1 MSLLIVEVPLSQQH
15 THKDTIRFI
24 KPRRG
29 SFQKRKKQR
38 KKRLPDCPLVY
49 RMPNF
54 PKSYPKEFLDKSP
67 KSAAICFRIVRVV
80 AVTQDDARV
89 VARKCVFVSEPLM
102 LSISAHQ
109 SDRRPSLSLKLPH
122 HFLTQW
128 LQRAAPL
135 SKSGSLKP
143 TQTWP
148 STLIYFN
155 PALMHK

>member
-1 MSLLIVEVPLSQQH
+1 MNCRNNVPKADFLYQPEPRAAYQWACLLSRCHCLNSTHANTQYASLNHAEVHSKSQK
-15 THKDTIRFI
+15 TNKE
-24 KPRRG
+24 
-29 SFQKRKKQR
+29 
-38 KKRLPDCPLVY
+38 DCPLVY

-80 AVTQDDARV
+80 AVTQDDACV
-89 VARKCVFVSEPLM
+89 VARKCVFVSMPLM

-135 SKSGSLKP
+135 
-143 TQTWP
+143 
-148 STLIYFN
+148 
-155 PALMHK
+155 